1 MEFSLGL
8 FHPEVRRSC
17 GAPYKQQNTGAG
29 CDPTQRISLNHT
41 EHQINQKHTKTSV
54 GPTKSCHKSRLKVG
68 PKRPKT
74 QLGPWRPVITYSNA
88 IYLFLAMKIGVIY
101 DITPNFKTIGS
112 PGGHPSKRLGLGS
125 VGYNPN

>member
-1 MEFSLGL
+1 MELTPINGLKSMGFSLGL

-54 GPTKSCHKSRLKVG
+54 GPTKSCRQVPTQGG
-68 PKRPKT
+68 PEAPENPVRA
-74 QLGPWRPVITYSNA
+74 LGGPVITHSYTPC
-88 IYLFLAMKIGVIY
+88 IYFW
-101 DITPNFKTIGS
+101 P
-112 PGGHPSKRLGLGS
+112 
-125 VGYNPN
+125 